1 MKGIELSKAYF
12 EAFGKEMLETQFDD
26 VLPLLAIGLVGSGS
40 ECYGYDDEI
49 SQDHDFEPGF
59 CIFLPDESL
68 VDRKTEFLLERAY
81 ARLPKE
87 FMGMTRSALN
97 PVGGNRHGVIR
108 MGDFFL
114 QKVGS
119 PDGRLSL
126 EQWFSVPEHGLLEAT
141 NGEVFCDEAG
151 QFSEIRE
158 RLAYFPDEVRLKKLA
173 GHLLLMGQAGQYN
186 YNRCI
191 ARGETAAAQ
200 IAIFEFAKS
209 AVHCIYLLN
218 KAYMPYYKWWFKG
231 IERFSVLGGLAEDL
245 EHLISSGNT
254 EKEVKEKSDN
264 IERIC
269 AAVSEELLSQ
279 GLSQLKSSEME
290 KQAYSV
296 NEKIKDN
303 HIRTLHILQGV

>member
-59 CIFLPDESL
+59 CIFLPDESF

-87 FMGMTRSALN
+87 FTGMTRSALN

-151 QFSEIRE
+151 QFSAIRE

-200 IAIFEFAKS
+200 LAIFEFVKS

-231 IERFSVLGGLAEDL
+231 LERFSVLGGLAEDL

-254 EKEVKEKSDN
+254 AKEAKEKSGT

-279 GLSQLKSSEME
+279 GLSQLKSPEME
-290 KQAYSV
+290 KQAYAV

>member
-12 EAFGKEMLETQFDD
+12 EAFGKEMLETHFDD

-40 ECYGYDDEI
+40 DCYGYDDEI

-151 QFSEIRE
+151 QFSAIRE

-191 ARGETAAAQ
+191 ARGETAPAQ
-200 IAIFEFAKS
+200 LAIFEFVKS
-209 AVHCIYLLN
+209 SVHCIYLLN

-231 IERFSVLGGLAEDL
+231 LERFSVLGGLAEDL

-254 EKEVKEKSDN
+254 AKEAKEKSDN
-264 IERIC
+264 IEQIC

-279 GLSQLKSSEME
+279 GLSQLKSPEME
-290 KQAYSV
+290 RQSYAV

>member
-12 EAFGKEMLETQFDD
+12 EAFGKEMLETHFDD

-40 ECYGYDDEI
+40 DCYGYDDEI

-151 QFSEIRE
+151 QFSAIRE

-191 ARGETAAAQ
+191 ARGETAPAQ
-200 IAIFEFAKS
+200 LAIFEFVKS
-209 AVHCIYLLN
+209 SVHCIYLLN

-231 IERFSVLGGLAEDL
+231 LERFSVLGGLAEDL

-254 EKEVKEKSDN
+254 AKEAKEKSDN
-264 IERIC
+264 IEQIC

-279 GLSQLKSSEME
+279 GLSQLKSPEME
-290 KQAYSV
+290 RQAYAV